1 MSSPWRGD
9 ALVHAG
15 EDPTEGRRGL
25 TPGTTRRV
33 CAFARPYSRQIAW
46 FLVLVVVDACL
57 VVASPLLFKR
67 IVDDGVIS
75 GDRAVVTWL
84 ALLVAVLA
92 VADAGLTLAQR
103 WYSARIGEGL
113 IFDLR
118 RLVFGHVQRM
128 PLAFFSRTQTGSL
141 VSRLNNDVIGAQRAF
156 TSVLSG
162 VVSNVIS
169 LVLVAA
175 AMLLLSWQITLLAIV
190 MLPVFLLPAQVGRAP
205 ALRPDP

>member
-1 MSSPWRGD
+1 MSSPWMVMHSFSRP
-9 ALVHAG
+9 
-15 EDPTEGRRGL
+15 DPTKDRPGL
-25 TPGTTRRV
+25 KPGTTRRV
-33 CAFARPYSRQIAW
+33 MLFAKPYSAQIAW
-46 FLVLVVVDACL
+46 YLVLVVFDAIL

-67 IVDDGVIS
+67 IVDDGVIPGNS
-75 GDRAVVTWL
+75 AVVTGL
-84 ALLVAVLA
+84 ALLIAVVA

-113 IFDLR
+113 IYDLR

-128 PLAFFSRTQTGSL
+128 PLAFFSRTHTGSL

-175 AMLLLSWQITLLAIV
+175 AMLVLSWQITLIAVL
-190 MLPVFLLPAQVGRAP
+190 MLPIFRSEERRVGK
-205 ALRPDP
+205 